1 MHDRKLFVWNGTN
14 YHQLPIKCMI
24 ESYLYGMAPIT
35 LIMEW
40 HQLIKWNGTN
50 YHQLPPITF
59 LKRRSPNIK
68 ILLLGKIF
76 NHHLCNKYPTVSGVF
91 LRLPDR

>member
-14 YHQLPIKCMI
+14 Y
-24 ESYLYGMAPIT
+24 SFV
-35 LIMEW
+35 
-40 HQLIKWNGTN
+40 WNGTN
-50 YHQLPPITF
+50 YSFVWNGTNYSNY

-68 ILLLGKIF
+68 ILLPGKIF